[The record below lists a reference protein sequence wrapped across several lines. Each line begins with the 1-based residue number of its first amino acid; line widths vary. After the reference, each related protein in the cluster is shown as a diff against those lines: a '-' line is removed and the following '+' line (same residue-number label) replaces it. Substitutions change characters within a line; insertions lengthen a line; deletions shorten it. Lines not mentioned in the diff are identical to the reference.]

1 MDAPIEIRPY
11 ADGDREALTALWA
24 TVFPDD
30 PPWNKPDSM
39 LAAKLAFQPQGLL
52 VGIAGGALAAA
63 VMAGYDGHRGWIN
76 ALAVAPEHRG
86 KGYGEAMVEA
96 ALDELEA
103 MGAVKVNL
111 QIRGDNPR
119 LRSWYESL
127 GFAAEDCVSMGIRRK

>member
-30 PPWNKPDSM
+30 PPWNEPDSM

-52 VGIAGGALAAA
+52 VGIADGTLAAA
-63 VMAGYDGHRGWIN
+63 VMAGYDGRRGWIN

-86 KGYGEAMVEA
+86 KGYGGAMVGA

-127 GFAAEDCVSMGIRRK
+127 GFTTEDCVSMSVRRR